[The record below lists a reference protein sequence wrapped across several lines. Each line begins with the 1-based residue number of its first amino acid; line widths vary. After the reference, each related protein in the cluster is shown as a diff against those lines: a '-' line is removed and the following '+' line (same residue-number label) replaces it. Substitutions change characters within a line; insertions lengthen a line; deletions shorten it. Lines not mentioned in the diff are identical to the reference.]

1 MDNMPVIGCEGC
13 QRTGGQIS
21 CPVHGLTKWVYFPN
35 SVEVTH
41 SDIYFRKCRKCSKS
55 IVKSEYNY
63 CPYCGYYL
71 NLLL

>member
-21 CPVHGLTKWVYFPN
+21 CPVHGLTKLTK
-35 SVEVTH
+35 VEVTH
-41 SDIYFRKCRKCSKS
+41 SDTEINFRKCRKCSKS